1 MRTANCLRI
10 LGSMVAASV
19 LGPMSSAAELLSAC
33 RLDGFYVSTD
43 FRNAFVVRH
52 SGAMLNWPMERLG
65 SYPGIESAL
74 RPEAAQ
80 LGVPLRDCSTSQ
92 FSCVAADALPLVYAL
107 PRSRKVGDKANVGG
121 FTFRIAH
128 TYESPELEAQIW
140 VDFAATNGDVAGTFI
155 YTPRRGV
162 VGITERLR
170 DGAPVTLVL
179 VQGQGL
185 LTQGCRS
192 TK

>member
-10 LGSMVAASV
+10 LGAIVAAGV
-19 LGPMSSAAELLSAC
+19 LGPVSSAAESLPAC
-33 RLDGFYVSTD
+33 RSDGFYVSTD
-43 FRNAFVVRH
+43 FGDAFVVRH
-52 SGAMLNWPMERLG
+52 VRAHLNWPMARLG
-65 SYPGIESAL
+65 SDPGIESAL

-80 LGVPLRDCSTSQ
+80 LGVPLRDCSTSR
-92 FSCVAADALPLVYAL
+92 FSCVAADAVPLVYAL
-107 PRSRKVGDKANVGG
+107 PRSRKIGDTASVAG
-121 FTFRIAH
+121 FTFKIAH
-128 TYESPELEAQIW
+128 AYESSELDAQIW
-140 VDFAATNGDVAGTFI
+140 VDFAASNGDVAGTFI

-162 VGITERLR
+162 LGITRRLR
-170 DGAPVTLVL
+170 GGPPVTLVL